1 MAPANAALAPEAD
14 ACCGKIMT
22 LLESFGGKGLITRLV
37 SALTLLPIVL
47 AAVWYGGYA
56 YRALIS
62 VAALIMFYEW
72 LRLVRVGDRAMQ
84 GLWLAGVLA
93 VLNLL
98 VAKNADEIL
107 VGLGFTVFMGG
118 TISLAGALLHRV
130 NLVWAGVGA
139 AYVGVPILCLWWL
152 REQPQGAA
160 WVMWTLLV
168 VWATDVGGYFAGKGI
183 GGPRLVPRLSPKK
196 TWAGLFGG
204 MALALVAAT
213 GFANFVSLGSL
224 LWLAPGA
231 VLLAAWSQAGD
242 IAESAVKRYFEVKDS
257 GSLIPG
263 HGGLLDRVDGLVF
276 AAPAV
281 ALFLAL
287 SKGTTGL

>member
-1 MAPANAALAPEAD
+1 
-14 ACCGKIMT
+14 MT
-22 LLESFGGKGLITRLV
+22 LFDRFGGKGLIQRVV
-37 SALTLLPIVL
+37 SALILLPGVL
-47 AAVWYGGYA
+47 AAVWYGGMA
-56 YRALIS
+56 FRALIA

-84 GLWLAGVLA
+84 GLWLAGVLGA
-93 VLNLL
+93 LNLL
-98 VAKNADEIL
+98 VAENAGQIL
-107 VGLGFTVFMGG
+107 TGLGFTVFMAG
-118 TISLAGALLHRV
+118 TIALAGALLRRI

-152 REQPQGAA
+152 REQPDGAA

-183 GGPRLVPRLSPKK
+183 GGPRLAPRISPKK
-196 TWAGLFGG
+196 TWAGLIGG
-204 MALALVAAT
+204 MVLALLAAT
-213 GFANFVSLGSL
+213 GFAHFVSLGSL
-224 LWLAPGA
+224 QLLAPA
-231 VLLAAWSQAGD
+231 ALVLAAWSQVGD
-242 IAESAVKRYFEVKDS
+242 IAESAVKRYFEAKDS
-257 GSLIPG
+257 GNLIPG

-287 SKGTTGL
+287 TGGAATL

>member
-1 MAPANAALAPEAD
+1 
-14 ACCGKIMT
+14 MT
-22 LLESFGGKGLITRLV
+22 LLERFGGKGLIIRVV
-37 SALTLLPIVL
+37 SALALLPAVL
-47 AAVWYGGYA
+47 GAVWYGGFA

-62 VAALIMFYEW
+62 LAALIMFYEW
-72 LRLVRVGDRAMQ
+72 LRLVHVGDLAMR
-84 GLWLAGVLA
+84 GLWLIGVLA

-98 VAKNADEIL
+98 VADNAGKIITL
-107 VGLGFTVFMGG
+107 LGFTVFMGG
-118 TISLAGALLHRV
+118 AISLAGALLRRA
-130 NLVWAGVGA
+130 NLVWGGIGA
-139 AYVGVPILCLWWL
+139 IYVGVPILCLWWL

-183 GGPRLVPRLSPKK
+183 GGPRLAPRLSPKK

-204 MALALVAAT
+204 MILALVAAT
-213 GFANFVSLGSL
+213 IFARVVALEPLYL
-224 LWLAPGA
+224 LAIAAP
-231 VLLAAWSQAGD
+231 LLAAWSQAGD
-242 IAESAVKRYFEVKDS
+242 ITESAVKRHFETKDS

-281 ALFLAL
+281 ALTLAL
-287 SKGTTGL
+287 CSG

>member
-1 MAPANAALAPEAD
+1 MACANAALAPEAD
-14 ACCGKIMT
+14 TYCGKIMT
-22 LLESFGGKGLITRLV
+22 LLDSFGGKGLITRVV

-47 AAVWYGGYA
+47 AAVWYGGFA

-93 VLNLL
+93 ALNLL
-98 VAKNADEIL
+98 VAENADQIL
-107 VGLGFTVFMGG
+107 VGLGFTVFMSG
-118 TISLAGALLHRV
+118 TISLAGALLRRA

-183 GGPRLVPRLSPKK
+183 GGPRLAPRLSPKK

-213 GFANFVSLGSL
+213 GFANFVSLGPL

-231 VLLAAWSQAGD
+231 VLLAVWSQAGD
-242 IAESAVKRYFEVKDS
+242 IAESAVKRYFEAKDS

-276 AAPAV
+276 VAPVV

-287 SKGTTGL
+287 SKGTTAL